1 MDHYI
6 INCWLME
13 NLQWHTEIKKKVIQY
28 FGDYQHIRWQYII
41 ENKLHFESEN
51 HKISTSMSE
60 VNKLKTSCHLEL
72 KTMLASGV
80 DVISPLNYNYPIVLK
95 NYKPIVKLLYAK
107 GNLSI
112 LSKGSRVAIIGSRKP
127 TAYGRKIAY
136 DLAKFLALRGV
147 TIVSGLALGIDAQA
161 HKGALE
167 VSGKT
172 IAVLATD
179 VNHVYPLTNDKIY
192 RQIIE
197 TDNLILS
204 ECKAS
209 SSPSRYQFPL
219 RNRIISAISDVVI
232 VIEAGEKSG
241 SLITAQH
248 AIEQG
253 KTVYA
258 LPGNILSPQSMGS
271 NQLIFDGAIP
281 LIKYQHILE
290 SLKIDDIINDEI
302 ENFPVGLSVLAKQ
315 IYMIVKKMKRI
326 ELDEIVN
333 VTKFEYSEIFAAV
346 SELIL
351 DDLCEYSGINEI
363 TLL

>member
-13 NLQWHTEIKKKVIQY
+13 SIDWDISIKKKIFQY
-28 FGDYQHIRWQYII
+28 FGDYQHIRWQFII
-41 ENKLHFESEN
+41 ENKLHFESEY
-51 HKISTSMSE
+51 HKIETALSDI
-60 VNKLKTSCHLEL
+60 NILLESYRVEL
-72 KTMLASGV
+72 RNFQEMGV
-80 DVISPLNYNYPIVLK
+80 EVISPLNYNYPTVLR
-95 NYKPIVKLLYAK
+95 NYKPFVKMLYAR
-107 GNLSI
+107 GNKDL

-136 DLAKFLALRGV
+136 DLAKFLAQRGV

-161 HKGALE
+161 HKGALDTG
-167 VSGKT
+167 GKT
-172 IAVLATD
+172 IAILATD
-179 VNHVYPLTNDKIY
+179 VDHVYPMTNEKIY
-192 RQIIE
+192 KQIVE
-197 TDNLILS
+197 THNLILS
-204 ECKAS
+204 ECKES
-209 SSPSRYQFPL
+209 SSPNRYQFPL
-219 RNRIISAISDVVI
+219 RNRIISAISDIII

-248 AIEQG
+248 GIEQG

-281 LIKYQHILE
+281 LIKFQHLLE
-290 SLKIDDIINDEI
+290 ALKIEEDANSEIIN
-302 ENFPVGLSVLAKQ
+302 FPNDLSILAKQ
-315 IYMIVKKMKRI
+315 IYLIVKKMKKI
-326 ELDEIVN
+326 GLDEIVN